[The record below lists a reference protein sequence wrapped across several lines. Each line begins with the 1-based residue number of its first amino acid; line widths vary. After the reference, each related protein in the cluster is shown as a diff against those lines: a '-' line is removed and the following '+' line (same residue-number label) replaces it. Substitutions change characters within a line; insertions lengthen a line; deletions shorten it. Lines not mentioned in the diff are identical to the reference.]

1 VLQVTLNAPGR
12 HNALNAAAAVAV
24 ATEEGIDD
32 SAILRALESFQGTGR
47 RFDFLGEYP
56 LAEVNGKSGS
66 AMLIDDYGHHPT
78 EVDATIK
85 AARAGWPDKNLVM
98 LFQPHRFTRTRDLY
112 DDFANVLTQVD
123 ALLMLD
129 VYSAG
134 EAPIPGADSRSL
146 CRTIRGRGKVD
157 PILVSDPAQ
166 AAQMLASVLTGNDLM
181 LVQGAGNIGKIARH
195 LAEIKL
201 CRKNG
206 GGAPWLI
213 KSRSSFGGTSAER
226 EVSQFRAAV
235 LAGLRE
241 AGVDAHPVDPRDV
254 DVTQLKALGFQKAFI
269 ALHGRGG
276 EDGTLQGLLELI
288 QLPYTGSGVMASAIS
303 MDKVRSKLLWQG
315 AGLPVA
321 PWVALTR
328 AQFNAGLSAEVE
340 QQIAALGLP
349 LIVKPACE
357 GSSVG
362 MSKVSESCALHNALA
377 LAFQHDEEVLI
388 EKWLSGPEF
397 TVAIVGEEI
406 LPSIRIQV
414 AGTFYD
420 YEAKYLSDETQYFC
434 PGCEDPAR
442 ESEIQALVLKPGM
455 FSAVKAG
462 DVLT

>member
-1 VLQVTLNAPGR
+1 
-12 HNALNAAAAVAV
+12 
-24 ATEEGIDD
+24 
-32 SAILRALESFQGTGR
+32 
-47 RFDFLGEYP
+47 
-56 LAEVNGKSGS
+56 
-66 AMLIDDYGHHPT
+66 M
-78 EVDATIK
+78 
-85 AARAGWPDKNLVM
+85 
-98 LFQPHRFTRTRDLY
+98 
-112 DDFANVLTQVD
+112 
-123 ALLMLD
+123 
-129 VYSAG
+129 
-134 EAPIPGADSRSL
+134 AD
-146 CRTIRGRGKVD
+146 
-157 PILVSDPAQ
+157 
-166 AAQMLASVLTGNDLM
+166 
-181 LVQGAGNIGKIARH
+181 KIAV
-195 LAEIKL
+195 L
-201 CRKNG
+201 
-206 GGAPWLI
+206 
-213 KSRSSFGGTSAER
+213 FGGTSAER
-226 EVSQFRAAV
+226 EVSLNSGTAV

-254 DVTQLKALGFQKAFI
+254 DVTRLKALGFKKAFI

-377 LAFQHDEEVLI
+377 LAFQHDEDVLI

-434 PGCEDPAR
+434 PCGLEAER
-442 ESEIQALVLKPGM
+442 EADLQSLVLKAWHILGCQGWGRIDVMQDSDGQFYLLEANTSPGM
-455 FSAVKAG
+455 TSHSLVPMAARQAGMSFSQLVVRILDQAG
-462 DVLT
+462 

>member
-1 VLQVTLNAPGR
+1 
-12 HNALNAAAAVAV
+12 
-24 ATEEGIDD
+24 
-32 SAILRALESFQGTGR
+32 
-47 RFDFLGEYP
+47 
-56 LAEVNGKSGS
+56 
-66 AMLIDDYGHHPT
+66 M
-78 EVDATIK
+78 
-85 AARAGWPDKNLVM
+85 
-98 LFQPHRFTRTRDLY
+98 
-112 DDFANVLTQVD
+112 
-123 ALLMLD
+123 
-129 VYSAG
+129 
-134 EAPIPGADSRSL
+134 AD
-146 CRTIRGRGKVD
+146 
-157 PILVSDPAQ
+157 
-166 AAQMLASVLTGNDLM
+166 
-181 LVQGAGNIGKIARH
+181 KIAV
-195 LAEIKL
+195 L
-201 CRKNG
+201 
-206 GGAPWLI
+206 
-213 KSRSSFGGTSAER
+213 FGGTSAER
-226 EVSQFRAAV
+226 EVSLNSGTAV

-254 DVTQLKALGFQKAFI
+254 DVTRLKALGFKKAFI

-362 MSKVSESCALHNALA
+362 MSKVSESCALHNALT
-377 LAFQHDEEVLI
+377 LAFQHDEDVLI

-414 AGTFYD
+414 AGIF
-420 YEAKYLSDETQYFC
+420 L
-434 PGCEDPAR
+434 PR
-442 ESEIQALVLKPGM
+442 L
-455 FSAVKAG
+455 
-462 DVLT
+462 